1 MLITLDKVTFTW
13 EDLIANMKS
22 KGRREPGPEM
32 LEAAERAYLEGIGL
46 LDLKAVYEV
55 FDVEGI
61 EENTLK
67 LSLSAEGRKEKLYIG
82 PRIGYLKPAKKAVI
96 GLCTAGPEIVQA
108 MEKYAAEEE
117 YLLMY
122 YIDAFAVKA
131 LGELSELFRRTVE
144 EMAKEKGW
152 GVGPSMQ
159 PGAVTGWGVPG
170 QSDLYRLSRGE
181 TIGLR
186 VNDSHLL
193 LPRISNSTIIG
204 TGPGYKDMK
213 VGSMCHEC
221 VRRDT
226 CQWRRENV
234 QEVRHSKTLD

>member
-1 MLITLDKVTFTW
+1 MLLTLDRITFKW
-13 EDLIANMKS
+13 EDLLVNMKRGT
-22 KGRREPGPEM
+22 GRNPGPQM
-32 LEAAERAYLEGIGL
+32 LDAAERAYNEGIGL

-61 EENTLK
+61 EDKKSLK
-67 LSLSAEGRKEKLYIG
+67 LFLPSEDRREKLYIG
-82 PRIGYLKPAKKAVI
+82 PRISYLEPAEKAVI
-96 GLCTAGPEIVQA
+96 GLCTAGSAIAETIV
-108 MEKYAAEEE
+108 KYSAEEE

-131 LGELSELFRRTVE
+131 LGELSELLRRTVE
-144 EMAKEKGW
+144 KMAAEKGW

-159 PGAVTGWGVPG
+159 PGSVTGWEVTG
-170 QSDLYRLSRGE
+170 QSDLYRLGGGR

-186 VNDSHLL
+186 VNDSHFL

-204 TGPGYKDMK
+204 TGPGYRDIK

-221 VRRDT
+221 VRQET
-226 CQWRRENV
+226 CLWRRENV
-234 QEVRHSKTLD
+234 HEH

>member
-1 MLITLDKVTFTW
+1 MLLTLNKITFTW
-13 EDLIANMKS
+13 EDLLANMKN
-22 KGRREPGPEM
+22 KGKREPGPEM
-32 LEAAERAYLEGIGL
+32 LEAAERAYREGIEL

-55 FDVEGI
+55 FDVDGI
-61 EENTLK
+61 EEDVLMLCLPREDK
-67 LSLSAEGRKEKLYIG
+67 REKLYVG
-82 PRIGYLKPAKKAVI
+82 PRISYLEPAEKAVI
-96 GLCTAGPEIVQA
+96 GICTAGTAIVEA

-122 YIDAFAVKA
+122 YVDAFAVKA
-131 LGELSELFRRTVE
+131 LGELSELLRHRVE
-144 EMAKEKGW
+144 DIAKEKGW

-159 PGAVTGWGVPG
+159 PGAVTGWNVSG
-170 QSDLYRLSRGE
+170 QSDLYRLVRGE

-186 VNDSHLL
+186 INCSHFL

-221 VRRDT
+221 VRQDT
-226 CQWRRENV
+226 CLWRRENV
-234 QEVRHSKTLD
+234 QEGQMIV

>member
-1 MLITLDKVTFTW
+1 MLITLDKITFTW
-13 EDLIANMKS
+13 EDLIANMKG
-22 KGRREPGPEM
+22 KGKRGPGPEM
-32 LEAAERAYLEGIGL
+32 IEAAERAYKEGAGL

-61 EENTLK
+61 EEDKTLK
-67 LSLSAEGRKEKLYIG
+67 LYLPAEDIRENLYIG
-82 PRIGYLKPAKKAVI
+82 PRVGYLEPAKKAVI
-96 GLCTAGPEIVQA
+96 GLCTAGAPIVQT

-131 LGELSELFRRTVE
+131 LGELSELLRRTVE
-144 EMAKEKGW
+144 EMAAEKGW

-159 PGAVTGWGVPG
+159 PGSVTGWEVSG
-170 QSDLYRLSRGE
+170 QSDLYRLGKGE
-181 TIGLR
+181 TIGLC
-186 VNDSHLL
+186 VNDSHFL

-204 TGPGYKDMK
+204 TGPGYRDMK

-221 VRRDT
+221 VRKDT
-226 CQWRRENV
+226 CIWRRENV
-234 QEVRHSKTLD
+234 QEH

>member
-1 MLITLDKVTFTW
+1 MLITLDKITFTW
-13 EDLIANMKS
+13 EDLLANMKS
-22 KGRREPGPEM
+22 KGKREPGPEM
-32 LEAAERAYLEGIGL
+32 IEAAARAYSEGVGL
-46 LDLKAVYEV
+46 LDLKAAYEV

-61 EENTLK
+61 DEDKTLK
-67 LSLSAEGRKEKLYIG
+67 LYLPAEDSRENLYIG
-82 PRIGYLKPAKKAVI
+82 PRIRYLEPAKKAVI
-96 GLCTAGPEIVQA
+96 GLCTAGAPIVQA

-122 YIDAFAVKA
+122 YIDAFAVRA
-131 LGELSELFRRTVE
+131 LGEISELFRRTVE
-144 EMAKEKGW
+144 KMAKEKGW

-226 CQWRRENV
+226 CLWRRENV
-234 QEVRHSKTLD
+234 QD